1 MISHIDAVG
10 TLSAEWHK
18 IHKIRSNVFVIIA
31 ETPGVLILQFR
42 NRLFIKM
49 KPSVIIYLVII
60 SVICFVAAPANA
72 QKAEGRLFSVTL
84 NNGLSFA
91 SNGGFLGGNV
101 DIASSTNYM
110 AGGSIQYAVS
120 PEWSIEGSLQSGTFT
135 NKFAIDP
142 DFRNKFLTISFRG
155 IGHLNHLLDLNW
167 SKADIINPYI
177 TFGMGFIRS
186 SIEAEDFD
194 ANDFGLNFMAGPG
207 VSFFLNNWTDL
218 FIQYDFHFPGTDL
231 LDSFSD
237 ESGSDKY
244 AILKAGVRINFGKG
258 NQRHPSWP
266 QPQYRERDEFFADK
280 TETVSEKETEEKEEE
295 ETIPKEPEAE
305 KTDYLGW
312 LTDFSRFYSDMQTS
326 SELLKSTRNRLE
338 ELRAE
343 RAAELEAEKR
353 EQRIAE
359 QQKDEVLTENV
370 PDGQYIQIRSIANRR
385 EAISYRL
392 SVIGD
397 LDGILQNPSEQ
408 VLITPF
414 EQTFRILIGPFQNY
428 SQARNAQTVIPGK
441 YEGSFIITYP
451 RQSDVSAAAVTP
463 VSEPEPEPEPQPE
476 PEPEPEQ
483 PVRPV
488 MEESPAA
495 VITENVPDGQYIQIR
510 SIGNRGEAVDYRSA
524 VVLELSG
531 VIDNPEERV
540 VITPFR
546 QTFRILIGPF
556 QSVTEA
562 RNVQRR
568 TSNLYQGAFVITYPR
583 QGG

>member
-1 MISHIDAVG
+1 
-10 TLSAEWHK
+10 
-18 IHKIRSNVFVIIA
+18 
-31 ETPGVLILQFR
+31 
-42 NRLFIKM
+42 
-49 KPSVIIYLVII
+49 
-60 SVICFVAAPANA
+60 
-72 QKAEGRLFSVTL
+72 
-84 NNGLSFA
+84 
-91 SNGGFLGGNV
+91 
-101 DIASSTNYM
+101 
-110 AGGSIQYAVS
+110 
-120 PEWSIEGSLQSGTFT
+120 
-135 NKFAIDP
+135 
-142 DFRNKFLTISFRG
+142 
-155 IGHLNHLLDLNW
+155 
-167 SKADIINPYI
+167 
-177 TFGMGFIRS
+177 
-186 SIEAEDFD
+186 
-194 ANDFGLNFMAGPG
+194 
-207 VSFFLNNWTDL
+207 
-218 FIQYDFHFPGTDL
+218 
-231 LDSFSD
+231 
-237 ESGSDKY
+237 
-244 AILKAGVRINFGKG
+244 INFGKG

-280 TETVSEKETEEKEEE
+280 TETVSEKETEEKEE

-359 QQKDEVLTENV
+359 QQKNEVLTENV

-397 LDGILQNPSEQ
+397 LEGLLQNPSEQ

-414 EQTFRILIGPFQNY
+414 GQTFRILIGPFQNY

-476 PEPEPEQ
+476 PEPEQ

-495 VITENVPDGQYIQIR
+495 VITENVPNGQYIQIR
-510 SIGNRGEAVDYRSA
+510 SIGNRREAVDYRSA
-524 VVLELSG
+524 VVLKLSG

>member
-1 MISHIDAVG
+1 MG
-10 TLSAEWHK
+10 TLCRELYK
-18 IHKIRSNVFVIIA
+18 IHKKRSNVFVIIA
-31 ETPGVLILQFR
+31 ETSGVLILHFR
-42 NRLFIKM
+42 NSRFIKM
-49 KPSVIIYLVII
+49 KQPVIIYFAIL
-60 SVICFVAAPANA
+60 SVICCVAAPANA

-120 PEWSIEGSLQSGTFT
+120 PEWSIEGSLQSGKFT
-135 NKFAIDP
+135 NRFAIDP
-142 DFRNKFLTISFRG
+142 DFRNKFLTVSFRG
-155 IGHLNHLLDLNW
+155 IGHLNHLLDLKW
-167 SKADIINPYI
+167 PIADVINPYL

-186 SIEAEDFD
+186 SIDAEDFD

-207 VSFFLNNWTDL
+207 ASFFLNNWTDF

-266 QPQYRERDEFFADK
+266 QPRYPERDLPFADK
-280 TETVSEKETEEKEEE
+280 IEADKVEDSEEQEEE
-295 ETIPKEPEAE
+295 NINTEPNTEA
-305 KTDYLGW
+305 TDNLGW
-312 LTDFSRFYSDMQTS
+312 LTDFSHFYSDLQLS
-326 SELLKSTRNRLE
+326 SMILKNTRNRLE
-338 ELRAE
+338 ERRAE
-343 RAAELEAEKR
+343 VAAVREAEKR
-353 EQRIAE
+353 EQRIAAR
-359 QQKDEVLTENV
+359 QRDEGLTERV
-370 PDGQYIQIRSIANRR
+370 PDGQYIQIRSIANRQ
-385 EAISYRL
+385 EAVNYRAE
-392 SVIGD
+392 VIRD
-397 LDGILQNPSEQ
+397 LNGIIQNPSER

-428 SQARNAQTVIPGK
+428 SIARSAQGSIPGK

-451 RQSDVSAAAVTP
+451 RQSDVKAAAAAP
-463 VSEPEPEPEPQPE
+463 VPEPKPEPEPQPVPVPEPEPQPE
-476 PEPEPEQ
+476 PEESD
-483 PVRPV
+483 RPV
-488 MEESPAA
+488 VEESPPAII
-495 VITENVPDGQYIQIR
+495 VESVPDGQYIQIR
-510 SIGNRGEAVDYRSA
+510 SIGNRQEAIDYRSA

-540 VITPFR
+540 VITPFQ

-556 QSVTEA
+556 QSVSEA

-568 TSNLYQGAFVITYPR
+568 TSDLYQGAFVITYPR